1 VHSNL
6 MSRPHNR
13 AYKQFL
19 RGLSFVSQA
28 KTKKNTDFEKKQSEN
43 AKFAGSD

>member
-1 VHSNL
+1 